1 MDQTRPRC
9 KMSLELLPR
18 ARGLLLLSKGG
29 SRLASMFGMR
39 GVGANVN
46 EEKLVRDDES
56 MSQSSDTKRDPYA
69 TIEKDKVV
77 EEQESILREK
87 IVLVHNLLDIT

>member
-1 MDQTRPRC
+1 
-9 KMSLELLPR
+9 
-18 ARGLLLLSKGG
+18 
-29 SRLASMFGMR
+29 MFGMR

-77 EEQESILREK
+77 EEQESILRENK
-87 IVLVHNLLDIT
+87 RGNSLSDRPHQIYLLPMSKFLYIYLV